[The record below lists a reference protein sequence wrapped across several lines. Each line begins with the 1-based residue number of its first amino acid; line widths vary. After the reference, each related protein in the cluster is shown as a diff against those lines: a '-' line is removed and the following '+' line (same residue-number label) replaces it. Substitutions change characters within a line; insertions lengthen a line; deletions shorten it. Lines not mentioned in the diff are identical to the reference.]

1 MRVRFWGTRGSIA
14 TPGPSTNRFGGN
26 TTCVEL
32 TTNDGQLLIF
42 DVGTGARVLG
52 ADLLARGQ
60 TPIRGSILLT
70 HTHWDHIQG
79 FPFFAPLFLPGNEF
93 AVYAPEGGGGS
104 LHQLLAGQMEFRYFP
119 VDLHQLPASITYH
132 DLVEGPHEIGGVR
145 VLAQFLHHPAMT
157 LGYRVEADDATVVN
171 LTDHEPF
178 ADTLWRS
185 DAEPGHI
192 DSILHEGDRRHA
204 RFMVNADLV
213 IHDAQYTPEE
223 YPKKKTWGHSTF
235 EYVVEL
241 AAAAGVR
248 RLALTHHDP
257 THDDDMVAEIE
268 GRAREVARR
277 RGSNLEV
284 FCAYEGCDVVVEPSR
299 AAAGAGAG
307 ATAEIAPAAM
317 VAAAR
322 ILVTDDDWD
331 VRALTKRAL
340 ERDGHTVIEAT
351 TGAEALRLVREERPD
366 LLVLDLVMPDM
377 GGLDVLD
384 ALRARPDSAGL
395 PVLILTSMDDEGSTR
410 AGFERG
416 ATDYLTKPFSMPQL
430 AARVRSVLARA
441 NEQRG

>member
-32 TTNDGQLLIF
+32 TSNQGQLLIF
-42 DVGTGARVLG
+42 DIGTGARQLG
-52 ADLLARGQ
+52 IDLIGRGLP
-60 TPIRGSILLT
+60 TIRGSILLT

-79 FPFFAPLFLPGNEF
+79 FPFFAPLFGAGNEF
-93 AVYAPEGGGGS
+93 HVYAPEGGGGS

-119 VDLHQLPASITYH
+119 VEIQQLPATIAYH
-132 DLVEGPHEIGGVR
+132 DLAEGPHEIEGLPVT
-145 VLAQFLHHPAMT
+145 AQFLHHPAMT
-157 LGYRVEADDATVVN
+157 LGYRVEADDVAVVV

-192 DSILHEGDRRHA
+192 ESILHEGDRRHA
-204 RFMVNADLV
+204 RFMANADLV

-223 YPKKKTWGHSTF
+223 YPAKKTWGHSTY
-235 EYVVEL
+235 EYVVEC

-257 THDDDMVAEIE
+257 THDDAFVAGIE
-268 GRAREVARR
+268 HRARELAVRL
-277 RGSNLEV
+277 GSPMEV
-284 FCAYEGCDVVVEPSR
+284 FCAYEGREVQVQPARVPVSQVDTQPV
-299 AAAGAGAG
+299 
-307 ATAEIAPAAM
+307 APVGS
-317 VAAAR
+317 VASAR
-322 ILVTDDDWD
+322 IVVTDDDQD

-340 ERDGHTVIEAT
+340 ERDGHQVVEAT
-351 TGAEALRLVREERPD
+351 SGAEALRLVREEQPD

-377 GGLDVLD
+377 GGLEVLD
-384 ALRARPDSAGL
+384 TLRGRPDSAAL

-410 AGFERG
+410 EGFDRG

-430 AARVRSVLARA
+430 AARVRSILARA
-441 NEQRG
+441 MEQHVH

>member
-32 TTNDGQLLIF
+32 TTHGGNLLIF
-42 DVGTGARVLG
+42 DIGTGARLLG
-52 ADLLARGQ
+52 ADLIARGQ
-60 TPIRGSILLT
+60 SPIRGNILLT

-119 VDLHQLPASITYH
+119 VDLNQLPASISYH
-132 DLVEGPHEIGGVR
+132 DLPEGPHDIDGIHVT
-145 VLAQFLHHPAMT
+145 AQFLHHPAMT
-157 LGYRVEADDATVVN
+157 LGYRVEADGASVVV

-185 DAEPGHI
+185 DARPGQVE
-192 DSILHEGDRRHA
+192 SILHEGDRRHA
-204 RFMVNADLV
+204 RFMANADLV

-223 YPKKKTWGHSTF
+223 YPQKKTWGHSTF

-241 AAAAGVR
+241 AAAVGVR

-257 THDDDMVAEIE
+257 THDDEMVAEIE
-268 GRAREVARR
+268 ARAREVARR
-277 RGSNLEV
+277 RGSSLEV
-284 FCAYEGCDVVVEPSR
+284 FCAYEGCDVTVQPSHD
-299 AAAGAGAG
+299 
-307 ATAEIAPAAM
+307 TAEMAAPPVAPAAI
-317 VAAAR
+317 VTTAR
-322 ILVTDDDWD
+322 ILVTDDDQD
-331 VRALTKRAL
+331 MRALTKRAL
-340 ERDGHTVIEAT
+340 ERDGHDVVEAT
-351 TGAEALRLVREERPD
+351 SGAETLRLVQSQRPD

-377 GGLDVLD
+377 GGIEVLD
-384 ALRARPDSAGL
+384 ALRARPETIGL
-395 PVLILTSMDDEGSTR
+395 PVLILTSMDDENSTR
-410 AGFERG
+410 AGFDAG

-430 AARVRSVLARA
+430 AARVRSILARTV
-441 NEQRG
+441 EQRVP

>member
-32 TTNDGQLLIF
+32 TTNDGRLVIF
-42 DVGTGARVLG
+42 DMGTGARVLG
-52 ADLLARGQ
+52 ADLLGRGLSSV
-60 TPIRGSILLT
+60 RGSILLT

-79 FPFFAPLFLPGNEF
+79 FPFFAPLFHPGNEF
-93 AVYAPEGGGGS
+93 AVHAPEGGGGS

-119 VDLHQLPASITYH
+119 VDLHQLPATITYH
-132 DLVEGPHEIGGVR
+132 DLAEGPHEIGGLR

-157 LGYRVEADDATVVN
+157 LGYRVEADGATVVN

-178 ADTLWRS
+178 SETLWRS

-192 DSILHEGDRRHA
+192 ESILHDGDRRHA
-204 RFMVNADLV
+204 RFMANADLV
-213 IHDAQYTPEE
+213 VHDAQYTPEE
-223 YPKKKTWGHSTF
+223 YPQKKTWGHSTF

-248 RLALTHHDP
+248 RLALSHHDP
-257 THDDDMVAEIE
+257 THNDDMVAEIE
-268 GRAREVARR
+268 ERARELALR
-277 RGSNLEV
+277 RGSSLEV
-284 FCAYEGCDVVVEPSR
+284 FCAYEGYDITVEPSP
-299 AAAGAGAG
+299 AASVG
-307 ATAEIAPAAM
+307 TAEIAPAAA

-322 ILVTDDDWD
+322 ILVADDDRD

-340 ERDGHTVIEAT
+340 ERDGHSVIEAMS
-351 TGAEALRLVREERPD
+351 GAEALRLVREQRPD

-377 GGLDVLD
+377 GGLEVLD
-384 ALRARPDSAGL
+384 TLRARAESAAL

-430 AARVRSVLARA
+430 AARVRSILARVS
-441 NEQRG
+441 EQRV